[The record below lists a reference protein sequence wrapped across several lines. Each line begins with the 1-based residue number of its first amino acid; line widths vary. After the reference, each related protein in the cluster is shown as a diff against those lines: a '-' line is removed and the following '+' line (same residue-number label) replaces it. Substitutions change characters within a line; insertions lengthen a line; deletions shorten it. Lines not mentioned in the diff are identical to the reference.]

1 MHNLKLIVVFGI
13 MACAAGGA
21 PLAGARS
28 VVATPPE
35 ERMEQRQVAA
45 FTEMMRAVNAGDAR
59 SYALLYAEDAV
70 IKLQGSGVL
79 AGRSAIEQY
88 EVELLRQFPGVRLAF
103 YAVWQKGPLAVV
115 HYAVNGNTPSGQAMG
130 HEGLLFYRF
139 HSSGLIEEER
149 RYLDSL
155 TPMAQLGAL
164 GAVPARSV
172 PTLPTD
178 MKQYAA
184 QGSPR
189 ESANVTLVRKH
200 LGALNSRNESAF
212 LASMSEDAVVDE
224 LMQPQPSARKGN
236 AKAWFEMWT
245 RAVPDASFEITSI
258 EGIGDF
264 VLVEGTVRGTLKGQ
278 LGYLSPANREF
289 AVHRALMVQIEGGK
303 ISRVSNF
310 MNGKELAEA
319 VGQWPPP
326 ATK

>member
-1 MHNLKLIVVFGI
+1 MK
-13 MACAAGGA
+13 
-21 PLAGARS
+21 
-28 VVATPPE
+28 
-35 ERMEQRQVAA
+35 QRQLAA

-88 EVELLRQFPGVRLAF
+88 EVELLRQFPGARLAF
-103 YAVWQKGPLAVV
+103 YAVWQKGPLAAV
-115 HYAVNGNTPSGQAMG
+115 HYAANGNTPNGQAMG

-139 HSSGLIEEER
+139 QASGLIEEER
-149 RYLDSL
+149 RYLDSM

-164 GAVPARSV
+164 GAVSARPVPA
-172 PTLPTD
+172 LPLA
-178 MKQYAA
+178 MKQYVA

-189 ESANVTLVRKH
+189 ESANVALVRNN

-212 LASMSEDAVVDE
+212 LASMSEDAMVDE
-224 LMQPQPSARKGN
+224 LMQPQPSARKEN
-236 AKAWFEMWT
+236 AKDWFEMWT
-245 RAVPDASFEITSI
+245 RAVPDASFEITNV
-258 EGIGDF
+258 EGIGEF
-264 VLVEGTVRGTLKGQ
+264 VLLEGVVHGTLKGP

-289 AVHRALMVQIEGGK
+289 TVHRAMLVHVEGEK
-303 ISRVSNF
+303 LSRISNF

-326 ATK
+326 GKK